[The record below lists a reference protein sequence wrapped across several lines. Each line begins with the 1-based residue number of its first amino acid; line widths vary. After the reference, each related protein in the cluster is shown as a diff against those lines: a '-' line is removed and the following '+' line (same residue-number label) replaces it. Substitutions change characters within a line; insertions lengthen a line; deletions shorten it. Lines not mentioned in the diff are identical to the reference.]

1 MTPRTGCGPSF
12 SKWEAV
18 EMPYILSSSYSLSSR
33 RGIGNADVLNHI
45 RITPVP
51 FVGAGN
57 AIDFIDITYNATTQF
72 LVGDIPPSAPRSV
85 FAFFSREDFDVH
97 RHVFQSEA
105 PIELESDV
113 DPNDL

>member
-1 MTPRTGCGPSF
+1 M
-12 SKWEAV
+12 
-18 EMPYILSSSYSLSSR
+18 
-33 RGIGNADVLNHI
+33 
-45 RITPVP
+45 P

-105 PIELESDV
+105 PIEIEWDV
-113 DPNDL
+113 DPNDLSRLTQLTVRTGQEPPGEGPTDTS